1 MNFLENIFAQL
12 DTANDTP
19 VLEELRD
26 GQPFPV
32 KAREFLNLVGQ
43 ARAFVA
49 SRGLKQGD
57 RCALLAHNSVQWVAL
72 DLAIMAS
79 RFMRARLPQS

>member
-12 DTANDTP
+12 DSANDTP

-26 GQPFPV
+26 GQPVPV
-32 KAREFLNLVGQ
+32 TARELLNLVGQ

-49 SRGLKQGD
+49 SRGLK
-57 RCALLAHNSVQWVAL
+57 
-72 DLAIMAS
+72 
-79 RFMRARLPQS
+79 